1 MLLLNLRLLKVN
13 LLSHDKLYRRIP
25 GIFLFKNLLNFQLNL
40 RKSIIENVMSQVEN
54 LKLISNTLGKP
65 VEIITY

>member
-13 LLSHDKLYRRIP
+13 LLSHDKLCGRIP
-25 GIFLFKNLLNFQLNL
+25 GIFLFKNLLSFQLNL